1 MTNEQNSSNV
11 DGTQPMITEA
21 INWIQKFQMPFDF
34 FFVWHKN
41 EASKKKQQINLTK
54 FRRKF
59 FERKNNSSKQW
70 TEWKA
75 IITHK
80 LICIVDFFVVR
91 FVFYLFLSFMIVVTR

>member
-75 IITHK
+75 MKSHINSFVLWTF
-80 LICIVDFFVVR
+80 LLFGLFFICF
-91 FVFYLFLSFMIVVTR
+91 